1 MARKHDNDVIE
12 QLDGNNDFDENY
24 TDEKYYR
31 TQHYWETG
39 YLGSGYQNFLD
50 ANDILE
56 EVIIEKKEREHE
68 KDKVLYAR
76 KEALGDNYK
85 YFPPWDRK

>member
-12 QLDGNNDFDENY
+12 QLDGNNNFDENY
-24 TDEKYYR
+24 TDEMYYR
-31 TQHYWETG
+31 TRHYWETSF
-39 YLGSGYQNFLD
+39 LGSGYQNFLD

-56 EVIIEKKEREHE
+56 EVIINKKEREHE

>member
-12 QLDGNNDFDENY
+12 QLYGNNGLDENY

-31 TQHYWETG
+31 TRHYWETG

-56 EVIIEKKEREHE
+56 EVNSDKKEREHE
-68 KDKVLYAR
+68 KDKVIDAR
-76 KEALGDNYK
+76 KEALEDNYK
-85 YFPPWDRK
+85 YCPPWDRK